1 MPTIT
6 DRIIR
11 LTPSTYVHVCDNN
24 TNITRV
30 IVGPVTFTRM
40 DHEEIVLG
48 PEQLVTVPKGSYAVV
63 TNPADVAKTRL
74 NMMLE
79 LQPGSVR
86 VSVALISVAQIG
98 GDAKS
103 MPATPVPTHCWPIAT
118 SVSGSATHVA
128 PRAAIRD
135 TPAHAMASR

>member
-48 PEQLVTVPKGSYAVV
+48 PEQLVTVPKGSYALVS
-63 TNPADVAKTRL
+63 NPA
-74 NMMLE
+74 
-79 LQPGSVR
+79 VR
-86 VSVALISVAQIG
+86 GDDQG
-98 GDAKS
+98 GAEEQ
-103 MPATPVPTHCWPIAT
+103 
-118 SVSGSATHVA
+118 
-128 PRAAIRD
+128 R
-135 TPAHAMASR
+135 